1 MMMMMLDMDSAG
13 DMAGGST
20 TYQDM
25 TFIERVIEVTH
36 CRDRRLVSEICAE
49 AGYFDLDQVCSHV
62 LAFMDGVRS
71 SSSSTTSDAELT
83 VDILSN
89 STSSASAGA
98 VAGAGSASGNMAAAG
113 AKPKSRATRRQRKQ
127 EKKARAAQRH
137 QAAVVANVMTAAAT
151 ETDNARCHGRLTVS
165 SDEDDSGPFVI
176 TQQIKVLQI

>member
-1 MMMMMLDMDSAG
+1 MDRAG
-13 DMAGGST
+13 DETAGGST
-20 TYQDM
+20 TYQDV

-49 AGYFDLDQVCSHV
+49 AGYFDLDLVCSHV

-71 SSSSTTSDAELT
+71 SSSSATSDAELA
-83 VDILSN
+83 VDVLCN
-89 STSSASAGA
+89 STSAASAGA
-98 VAGAGSASGNMAAAG
+98 GGGGTGSGTVAAAG

-137 QAAVVANVMTAAAT
+137 QAAVVANVMTAAAAEADT
-151 ETDNARCHGRLTVS
+151 GRCHGRLAAS
-165 SDEDDSGPFVI
+165 SDEDDVGPFVI